1 MEKDRK
7 IRVLL
12 VDDEVDILRIV
23 KKALELRN
31 FEVITAATG
40 SEALVK
46 IDSEIDII
54 LLDIMLPDIS
64 GYDIC
69 QRLKNDEKLKDIPII
84 MLSAKTQ
91 MNDIKRGLDV
101 GVDMYITKPFDP
113 FNIAD
118 QLEDVLRRGGEK
130 K

>member
-1 MEKDRK
+1 MTENKK

-12 VDDEVDILRIV
+12 VDDELDILRIV
-23 KKALELRN
+23 KKALELKN
-31 FEVITAATG
+31 YEVICAATG
-40 SEALVK
+40 NDALEKVNK
-46 IDSEIDII
+46 TIDIM

-64 GYDIC
+64 GYEIC
-69 QRLKNDEKLKDIPII
+69 ERLKSDPELKGIPII

-113 FNIAD
+113 FNIAT
-118 QLEDVLRRGGEK
+118 QLEDVLQRGGDR
-130 K
+130 